1 MGAVHGASTLELDEE
16 ELSDMLEQKSPETR
30 DIQPTAVEQGTLFD
44 KETLEHLKTER
55 QHWEET
61 TVHKSLQKMPEG
73 DNLVTTSSVPINRVY
88 TPQDNE
94 NIDYS
99 RDLGLPGEYPYTRA
113 VQPTM
118 YRARPWTMRMF
129 AGFGTAEDT
138 NARFKYLLQQGQT
151 GLSTAF
157 DMATLYGYDTDHP
170 LAAGEFGKCGVAISS
185 LADMEILFADLPL
198 DKITTSMTIN
208 SPAAVIWAMYVVNAE
223 KRGIPMAR
231 LGGTLQ
237 NDILKEYSAQKEFLF
252 PPEPSMRLVTD
263 TIEFGTRHMPR
274 WNTIS
279 ISGYHIREAGATAV
293 QELAFTIADGL
304 AYVDATLQRG
314 LKIDEFAPRLSF
326 FFDVHNDFFEE
337 IAKFRVGRRIWAKL
351 MRERYGAKDQ
361 RSWLMRCHAQ
371 TAGVSLTAQQPEVN
385 VVRVAV
391 QALAAVLGG
400 TNSLHTNSFDEALA
414 LPMEKAALIALR
426 TQQIIASES
435 GVVNTVDPLGGSYFI
450 EILTDQTEQAAKAYL
465 EKIDALGGVLPC
477 IQNGFFQREIAE
489 SAYRYQQEVDTHK
502 RTIVGVN
509 DYLMEEEI
517 KVPTLYIDRVGE
529 MAHLERLERVHKE
542 RDQDA
547 VKCALDE
554 LRRVAE
560 GTENTMPAIIEA
572 VKTYATLGEIMDV
585 FRSVFGNYMEPA
597 VY

>member
-1 MGAVHGASTLELDEE
+1 
-16 ELSDMLEQKSPETR
+16 MLEQRPPETKEMKSPAA
-30 DIQPTAVEQGTLFD
+30 QQGTLFD
-44 KETLEHLKTER
+44 KETLEQLKAER
-55 QHWEET
+55 QQWEET
-61 TVHKSLQKMPEG
+61 AVRKSQQRLPER
-73 DNLVTTSSVPINRVY
+73 DNLITTSGVPINRVY

-94 NIDYS
+94 WLDYD
-99 RDLGLPGEYPYTRA
+99 RDMGLPGEYPYTRG

-118 YRARPWTMRMF
+118 YRAKPWTMRMF

-138 NARFKYLLQQGQT
+138 NKRFKYLLSQGQT

-157 DMATLYGYDTDHP
+157 DMPTLYGYDTDHE
-170 LAAGEFGKCGVAISS
+170 LAAGEFGKCGVAVSS
-185 LADMEILFADLPL
+185 LADMEVLFDGLPL

-208 SPAAVIWAMYVVNAE
+208 SPASVIWAMYIVNAE
-223 KRGIPMAR
+223 KRGFPMAS

-252 PPEPSMRLVTD
+252 PPEPSLRLVTD
-263 TIEFGTRHMPR
+263 TIEFGTRNMPR

-304 AYVDATLQRG
+304 AYVDAALKRG

-337 IAKFRVGRRIWAKL
+337 IAKFRAGRRLWARL
-351 MRERYGAKDQ
+351 MRERYGAKDP

-371 TAGVSLTAQQPEVN
+371 TAGVSLTAQQPDN
-385 VVRVAV
+385 NIMRTTM

-400 TNSLHTNSFDEALA
+400 TNSLHTNSLDEALA
-414 LPMEKAALIALR
+414 LPTEKAVLIALR
-426 TQQIIASES
+426 TQQVIAHES

-450 EILTDQTEQAAKAYL
+450 ESLTDETERAAIDYL
-465 EKIDALGGVLPC
+465 NRIDALGGVLAC
-477 IQNGFFQREIAE
+477 ILNGFFQREIAE
-489 SAYRYQQEVDTHK
+489 SAYRYQQEIDQHK

-509 DYLMEEEI
+509 DYIMEEHI
-517 KVPTLYIDRVGE
+517 SVPTLYIDRVGE
-529 MAHLERLERVHKE
+529 RAHLERLNRVRRE
-542 RDQDA
+542 RDNAA
-547 VKCALDE
+547 VERSLE
-554 LRRVAE
+554 NLRRVAQ

-585 FRSVFGNYMEPA
+585 FRSVFGDYMEPA

>member
-1 MGAVHGASTLELDEE
+1 MI
-16 ELSDMLEQKSPETR
+16 EQKPTQST
-30 DIQPTAVEQGTLFD
+30 QPVVEQGTLFD
-44 KETLEHLKTER
+44 TAELARLTTER
-55 QHWEET
+55 TQWEET
-61 TVHKSLQKMPEG
+61 MVKKAQERMPER
-73 DNLVTTSSVPINRVY
+73 DNLMTTSSVPINRLY
-88 TPQDNE
+88 MPQDNTSL
-94 NIDYS
+94 DYKH
-99 RDLGLPGEYPYTRA
+99 DLGLPGEYPYTRG

-118 YRARPWTMRMF
+118 YRAKPWTMRMF

-138 NARFKYLLQQGQT
+138 NTRFKYLLKQGQT

-170 LAAGEFGKCGVAISS
+170 MAAGEFGKCGVAVSS
-185 LADMEILFADLPL
+185 LADMEVLFADLPL

-208 SPAAVIWAMYVVNAE
+208 SPASVIWAMYIVNAE
-223 KRGIPMAR
+223 KRGFPMAS

-252 PPEPSMRLVTD
+252 PPEPSLRLVTD

-304 AYVDATLQRG
+304 AYVDAALERG

-337 IAKFRVGRRIWAKL
+337 IAKFRAGRRIWAKL
-351 MRERYGAKDQ
+351 MRERYGAKDP
-361 RSWLMRCHAQ
+361 RSWMMRCHAQ
-371 TAGVSLTAQQPEVN
+371 TAGVSLTAQQPENN
-385 VVRVAV
+385 VVRTAI
-391 QALAAVLGG
+391 QALASVLGG
-400 TNSLHTNSFDEALA
+400 TNSLHTNSLDEALA
-414 LPMEKAALIALR
+414 LPTERAVLIALR

-435 GVVNTVDPLGGSYFI
+435 GVTNTVDPLGGSYFV
-450 EILTDQTEQAAKAYL
+450 EALTDETERVTMDYL
-465 EKIDALGGVLPC
+465 NRIDALGGVLAC

-489 SAYRYQQEVDTHK
+489 SAYRYQQEIDTHR

-509 DYLMEEEI
+509 NYVTEENI
-517 KVPTLYIDRVGE
+517 KVPTLYVDREGE
-529 MAHLERLERVHKE
+529 RAQIERLKRVRSE
-542 RDQDA
+542 RDQSE
-547 VKCALDE
+547 VKRTLDN
-554 LRRVAE
+554 LHRVCD

-572 VKTYATLGEIMDV
+572 VKAYATLGEIMDV
-585 FRSVFGNYMEPA
+585 FRASFGDYMEPA
-597 VY
+597 VF